1 MKKHILLFS
10 LFLSVICLNAQ
21 TKFPVILKVIDKTAN
36 LKSSLGSDQS
46 RMYNNIYAWVGTKAG
61 VAVYSGDWWYPMY
74 NGEVGRPDGLLIQ
87 TADSLT
93 WQASFELAPG
103 DYKWNPGIKSWGW
116 IPINTSIFQY
126 TASATDSPD
135 INFTVNADGTTSG
148 VIVLTIKDSPKMNL
162 TLQVDMSHQV
172 VSPSGVYVS
181 GTFNNWTLS
190 TDKMTDLTGNGI
202 YSVTLNVAQNEVP
215 YEYIFVN
222 GTTWDKAEVVF
233 GPCEF
238 SLNRLAIVNKTDVT
252 MPVVSFGYCS
262 AQPIEISDKKIAC
275 IGNSITAGAGLQN
288 AYLESWP
295 IQLRTLLGA
304 GYYTENMGV
313 SGTTMMKTGDSPWW
327 NQHQYGATIKFNPD
341 EILISL
347 GTNDSKTYQWNAVN
361 FKKDYLALI
370 DSFSNILSHPKFY
383 ILTSAKAFSAIYNIN
398 DSTIINGIIPIL
410 KEISSERKI
419 PVIDTY
425 SATLNMSSYFP
436 DGVHPNAAGAQI
448 FATHV
453 ADILK
458 TKKPIIGIS
467 QSDHPNN
474 YAAYQWYLNG
484 VLLAGKTDPTLV
496 AETSGI
502 YQVSVKLSKN
512 TNDLLFADEFSVDLS
527 SLQKRT
533 VTLAVNS
540 DLTAMTEIPKSDIKI
555 TVLNSH
561 IIINYIDGISSIDI
575 YNSNGCLVRS
585 ISTQPGTEQQVS
597 VDNFPSGVYALLINK
612 TKSKKFIKL

>member
-1 MKKHILLFS
+1 MKKQILLFS
-10 LFLSVICLNAQ
+10 LFLYSICLNAQ
-21 TKFPVILKVIDKTAN
+21 TKFPVTLRVIDKTAN

-46 RMYNNIYAWVGTKAG
+46 RMYNNIYSWVGTQAG

-74 NGEVGRPDGLLIQ
+74 NGEVGRPNGLLIQ
-87 TADSLT
+87 TTDSLI
-93 WQASFELAPG
+93 WQASFDLAPG

-116 IPINTSIFQY
+116 LPINTTIFQY
-126 TASATDSPD
+126 TAGAADSPD
-135 INFTVNADGTTSG
+135 INFTVNANGTISG
-148 VIVLTIKDSPKMNL
+148 KTTLTITDSPELEL

-181 GTFNNWTLS
+181 GNFNNWTLS
-190 TDKMTDLTGNGI
+190 ADKMTDLTGNGI
-202 YSVTLNVAQNEVP
+202 YTVTLNVAPNSVP
-215 YEYIFVN
+215 YEYIFMN
-222 GTTWDKAEVVF
+222 GTSWDKAEVVS

-238 SLNRLAIVNKTDVT
+238 TLNRFAIVNNENVT

-262 AQPIEISDKKIAC
+262 AQPVENSDTKIAC

-288 AYLESWP
+288 PYLDAWP
-295 IQLRTLLGA
+295 IQLRTLLGS
-304 GYYTENMGV
+304 GYYTEDLGV

-327 NQHQYGATIKFNPD
+327 NQHQYSATIKLNPD

-361 FKKDYLALI
+361 FKRDYLALI
-370 DSFSNILSHPKFY
+370 DSFSKISSHPKFH
-383 ILTSAKAFSAIYNIN
+383 ILTCAKAYSAIYSIN

-436 DGVHPNAAGAQI
+436 DGVHPNAAGAKI

-453 ADILK
+453 AEILK
-458 TKKPIIGIS
+458 TKKPIIGIA

-474 YAAYQWYLNG
+474 YAAYQWYQNG
-484 VLLAGKTDPTLV
+484 VLLTGKTDPTIV
-496 AETSGI
+496 VETSGI
-502 YQVSVKLSKN
+502 YQVSVNLSLN
-512 TNDLLFADEFSVDLS
+512 TNDLLFSDEFPVDLLT
-527 SLQKRT
+527 LQKST
-533 VTLAVNS
+533 VTLTVNS
-540 DLTAMTEIPKSDIKI
+540 DITAMNEITESNIKI
-555 TVLNSH
+555 TVLSEH

-575 YNSNGCLVRS
+575 YNSNGTLVRS
-585 ISTQPGTEQQVS
+585 LSTHPETEQEIS
-597 VDNFPSGVYALLINK
+597 IANFPSGVYALLINK
-612 TKSKKFIKL
+612 TKSMKFIKL

>member
-1 MKKHILLFS
+1 MKKQILLFS
-10 LFLSVICLNAQ
+10 LFLYSICLNAQ
-21 TKFPVILKVIDKTAN
+21 TKFPVTLRVIDKTAN

-46 RMYNNIYAWVGTKAG
+46 RMYNNIYSWVGTQAG

-74 NGEVGRPDGLLIQ
+74 NGEVGRPNGLLIQ
-87 TADSLT
+87 TTDSLI
-93 WQASFELAPG
+93 WQASFDLAPG

-116 IPINTSIFQY
+116 LPINTTIFQY
-126 TASATDSPD
+126 TAGAADSPD
-135 INFTVNADGTTSG
+135 INFTVNANGTISG
-148 VIVLTIKDSPKMNL
+148 KTTLTITDSPELEL

-181 GTFNNWTLS
+181 GNFNNWTLS
-190 TDKMTDLTGNGI
+190 ADKMTDLTGNGI
-202 YSVTLNVAQNEVP
+202 YTVTLNVAPNSVP
-215 YEYIFVN
+215 YEYIFMN
-222 GTTWDKAEVVF
+222 GTSWDKAEVVS

-238 SLNRLAIVNKTDVT
+238 TLNRFAIVNNENVT

-262 AQPIEISDKKIAC
+262 AQPVENSDTKIAC

-288 AYLESWP
+288 PYLDAWP
-295 IQLRTLLGA
+295 IQLRTLLGS
-304 GYYTENMGV
+304 GYYTEDLGV

-327 NQHQYGATIKFNPD
+327 NQHQYSATIKLNPD

-361 FKKDYLALI
+361 FKRDYLALI
-370 DSFSNILSHPKFY
+370 DSFSKISSHPKFH
-383 ILTSAKAFSAIYNIN
+383 ILTCAKAYSAIYSIN

-436 DGVHPNAAGAQI
+436 DGVHPNAAGAKI

-453 ADILK
+453 AEILK
-458 TKKPIIGIS
+458 TKKPIIGIA

-474 YAAYQWYLNG
+474 YAAYQWYQNG
-484 VLLAGKTDPTLV
+484 VLLTGKTDPTIV
-496 AETSGI
+496 VETSGI
-502 YQVSVKLSKN
+502 YQVSVNLSLN
-512 TNDLLFADEFSVDLS
+512 TNDLLFSDEFPVDLLT
-527 SLQKRT
+527 LQKST
-533 VTLAVNS
+533 VTLTVNS
-540 DLTAMTEIPKSDIKI
+540 DITAMNEITESNIKI
-555 TVLNSH
+555 TVLSDH

-575 YNSNGCLVRS
+575 YNSNGTLVRS
-585 ISTQPGTEQQVS
+585 LSTHPETEQEIS
-597 VDNFPSGVYALLINK
+597 IANFPSGVYALLINK
-612 TKSKKFIKL
+612 TKSMKFIKL

>member
-1 MKKHILLFS
+1 MKKQILLFI
-10 LFLSVICLNAQ
+10 LFLTVICLNAQ
-21 TKFPVILKVIDKTAN
+21 TKFPVTLQVIDKTAN
-36 LKSSLGSDQS
+36 LKSSLGSDLS
-46 RMYNNIYAWVGTKAG
+46 RMYNNIYAWVGTQAG

-74 NGEVGRPDGLLIQ
+74 NGEVGRPNGQLIQ
-87 TADSLT
+87 TTDSLT
-93 WQASFELAPG
+93 WQASFDLAAG

-116 IPINTSIFQY
+116 LPINTSIFQY
-126 TASATDSPD
+126 TADAADSPD

-148 VIVLTIKDSPKMNL
+148 ITKLNITDSPELKL

-172 VSPSGVYVS
+172 VSASGVYVS

-202 YSVTLNVAQNEVP
+202 YTVTLNVAKNSVP
-215 YEYIFVN
+215 YEYIFMN
-222 GTTWDKAEVVF
+222 GTTWDKAEVVL

-238 SLNRLAIVNKTDVT
+238 TLNRLAIVNNENVIMPIVT
-252 MPVVSFGYCS
+252 FGYCS
-262 AQPIEISDKKIAC
+262 AQPVENSDTKIAC

-288 AYLESWP
+288 PYLDAWP
-295 IQLRTLLGA
+295 IQLRTILGA
-304 GYYTENMGV
+304 GYYTEDLGV

-327 NQHQYGATIKFNPD
+327 NQHQYGATKELNPD

-370 DSFSNILSHPKFY
+370 DSFSIISSHPKFY
-383 ILTSAKAFSAIYNIN
+383 ILTCAKAYSSIYNIN

-425 SATLNMSSYFP
+425 SATLNMNSYFP
-436 DGVHPNAAGAQI
+436 DGVHPNAAGAEI

-453 ADILK
+453 AEILK
-458 TKKPIIGIS
+458 TKKPIIGIT
-467 QSDHPNN
+467 QNVTPNN
-474 YAAYQWYLNG
+474 YAAYQWYQNG

-496 AETSGI
+496 AGTSGI
-502 YQVSVKLSKN
+502 YQVGVKLSQN

-527 SLQKRT
+527 SLQKST

-540 DLTAMTEIPKSDIKI
+540 DMTAINEIPKSNIKI
-555 TVLNSH
+555 TVLNDH
-561 IIINYIDGISSIDI
+561 IIINYIDGITSIDI
-575 YNSNGCLVRS
+575 YNSNGSLVRS
-585 ISTQPGTEQQVS
+585 MNTQPITEQELS
-597 VDNFPSGVYALLINK
+597 VENFPSGVYALLINK